1 VQRREDAAFARLQ
14 SIALFGDSSS
24 ILNPYA
30 SQSLEIRRV
39 VGTQEIQP
47 LPIGGRNFVDFVK
60 FSSGVA
66 PGRENVGGG
75 PFKKP
80 DAGVGPAAVPRQS
93 FGGQTGSIRWYRSM
107 NSITRKPSP
116 ACLAPR
122 PPSKRPASFVWSTA
136 AASLR
141 TDGRTG
147 VGRLRQHR
155 HAVRRQREL
164 RLPLLLRQNRA
175 LNAWPILGPAIR
187 PCVKTLRPYAGRT
200 DKALRAT
207 RHPAVLRLL
216 HGSDPSK
223 AESYMVTNTTK
234 RARDAVRSVHGTGPK
249 TALEAFKPLV
259 EAVRRLDPQAAGTRD

>member
-1 VQRREDAAFARLQ
+1 MQRREDAAFARLQ

-60 FSSGVA
+60 VSSGVA

-122 PPSKRPASFVWSTA
+122 PPSKRPASFVCSTA

-141 TDGRTG
+141 TDGRWTASSTSSRG
-147 VGRLRQHR
+147 PEATRTTAPSIITAEPGAQRLADPGPGNPALH
-155 HAVRRQREL
+155 
-164 RLPLLLRQNRA
+164 QNHT
-175 LNAWPILGPAIR
+175 AIR
-187 PCVKTLRPYAGRT
+187 WADR
-200 DKALRAT
+200 
-207 RHPAVLRLL
+207 
-216 HGSDPSK
+216 
-223 AESYMVTNTTK
+223 
-234 RARDAVRSVHGTGPK
+234 
-249 TALEAFKPLV
+249 
-259 EAVRRLDPQAAGTRD
+259 